1 MGIKFSNLA
10 TTTLAS
16 GITNSATTITVADG
30 SVFPALGSGD
40 FFFAS
45 IDTPPNAPEIVKV
58 TAISSNT
65 LTVVRGQDGTTATS
79 HNSSETIALRVVA
92 AALEDLRDNAGT
104 NVIAG
109 SNLSFSGDTLNL
121 DTNLTGL
128 GTISSGAITS
138 SGVVSAEDDIYLTD
152 AGTVRGKLLLNA
164 SDRDNVEL
172 RAESSGSTM
181 KFFTVGTQALLLD
194 ASQNATFAG
203 TISSGAITS
212 SGAVK
217 AYGNSDTVSAL
228 EIYSDSNHGM
238 RILHRGT
245 DGDFSFERR
254 VSGTNTEFLRIGRG
268 TGNATFA
275 GTISSGAITSS
286 GNLVLD
292 AVGHNYIEL
301 HSSTGNTRK
310 WRFYNGQS
318 WNADALLIYDQ
329 DADST
334 ALTIETGKLGINRG
348 AGSLSHTLDVGGN
361 VAITGTEIISSSRNF
376 TNIGTIS
383 SGAITATGDISANG
397 LEVGTVYGSDSQY
410 LGIKRAAASSN
421 DYILIQGSGSDV
433 GNTYLSAGSGKSVH
447 IRANANNVT
456 NQLIVSSSGTTIGG
470 NTVWHA
476 GNDGSGSGLDAD
488 LLDGSHKVDIQK
500 QLVNVQSVT
509 AADSCLPST
518 GYGFKHFLG
527 LGPSNNDGHI
537 LGMTWSGTTAYGAQ
551 IYVDTDPNNI
561 MAFRSRSSTGV
572 WTSWNT
578 VWHAG
583 NDGSGSGLDADTV
596 DGKHKDFLMHYKGIV
611 SGNWDTIFSQ
621 TAGHMGVYQVENI
634 SNTDSNYPSGAY
646 TYGGV
651 MSWQLANSTF
661 KLYAPHTGQLHY
673 QTGWNN
679 DEYSG
684 WRKIWDTGN
693 DGSGSGLDADLLDGQ
708 QGSYY
713 NQSQFTGSA
722 FISRNSS
729 NPIAIDSVT
738 TNMVG
743 YVNSSSAA
751 GYSDGAGFSAAYNSS
766 WVGQLFVDF
775 RTGKLSTRGKNSGT
789 WQAHRFMWDNLNDG
803 SGSGLDA
810 DLLEGYHASTTRN
823 AANTIPIRDGN
834 GYLQLGWINTTSGS
848 TSSSAIDRVYSS
860 YDGYIRYSS
869 ASNFLHRQGSTYFQA
884 NTWIQLTGVHG
895 LYAPTVNDAHFLP
908 NNQTSYGTWRSI
920 GSRGGYDGIM
930 FDGGGNVAIMY
941 DSSGNGGIY
950 RQASG
955 RWYTYHH
962 LGNNCLAIGDSTTS
976 SSYSAYVHGA
986 LYATGNITAYSDRRI
1001 KENII
1006 TLDSALDKVNAL
1018 RGVYYN
1024 KIDDPEKTKQIGFI
1038 AQEVNEVVPEL
1049 VTYAEDVDQ
1058 YGVNYGNA
1066 TALLVEAVKDLTQQ
1080 VKDLKAEIEEM
1091 KNA

>member
-488 LLDGSHKVDIQK
+488 LLDG
-500 QLVNVQSVT
+500 
-509 AADSCLPST
+509 
-518 GYGFKHFLG
+518 
-527 LGPSNNDGHI
+527 
-537 LGMTWSGTTAYGAQ
+537 
-551 IYVDTDPNNI
+551 
-561 MAFRSRSSTGV
+561 
-572 WTSWNT
+572 
-578 VWHAG
+578 
-583 NDGSGSGLDADTV
+583 
-596 DGKHKDFLMHYKGIV
+596 
-611 SGNWDTIFSQ
+611 
-621 TAGHMGVYQVENI
+621 
-634 SNTDSNYPSGAY
+634 
-646 TYGGV
+646 
-651 MSWQLANSTF
+651 
-661 KLYAPHTGQLHY
+661 
-673 QTGWNN
+673 
-679 DEYSG
+679 
-684 WRKIWDTGN
+684 
-693 DGSGSGLDADLLDGQ
+693 Q

>member
-1 MGIKFSNLA
+1 
-10 TTTLAS
+10 
-16 GITNSATTITVADG
+16 
-30 SVFPALGSGD
+30 
-40 FFFAS
+40 
-45 IDTPPNAPEIVKV
+45 
-58 TAISSNT
+58 
-65 LTVVRGQDGTTATS
+65 
-79 HNSSETIALRVVA
+79 
-92 AALEDLRDNAGT
+92 
-104 NVIAG
+104 
-109 SNLSFSGDTLNL
+109 LSFSGDTLNL

-172 RAESSGSTM
+172 RAESLGSTM
-181 KFFTVGTQALLLD
+181 KFFTGGTQALFLD

-245 DGDFSFERR
+245 DGAFSFERR

-348 AGSLSHTLDVGGN
+348 GGSLSHTLDVGGN

-488 LLDGSHKVDIQK
+488 
-500 QLVNVQSVT
+500 
-509 AADSCLPST
+509 
-518 GYGFKHFLG
+518 
-527 LGPSNNDGHI
+527 
-537 LGMTWSGTTAYGAQ
+537 
-551 IYVDTDPNNI
+551 
-561 MAFRSRSSTGV
+561 
-572 WTSWNT
+572 
-578 VWHAG
+578 
-583 NDGSGSGLDADTV
+583 TV

-693 DGSGSGLDADLLDGQ
+693 DGSGSGLDADLLDGSHKVDIQKQLVNVQSVTAADSCLPSTGYGFKHFLGLGPSNNDGHILGMTWAGTTAYGAQIYVDTDPNNIMAFRSRSSTGVWTSWNTVWHTGNDGSGSGLDADLLDGQ

-722 FISRNSS
+722 FISRNIS

-743 YVNSSSAA
+743 YVTGSSAA

-775 RTGKLSTRGKNSGT
+775 RTGKLSTRGKNNGT

-810 DLLEGYHASTTRN
+810 DLLDGQHGSYYMPASTT
-823 AANTIPIRDGN
+823 TIAQSHYVSGN
-834 GYLQLGWINTTSGS
+834 GFSTNGPDSVLEYAQWSSQTDTKFAPSGDWYNSIRMGHGDPYSYYSNTMAMKMTGSGSGTLYTQVISNNSAGGWNKYWHTNNDGSGSGLDADTVDGVQASSMVQLTGNPVITGQKYFQSNRNTTSNSPALQAYS
-848 TSSSAIDRVYSS
+848 TGGTGAIMSFHRSGVFAINMGLDSDNIFRI
-860 YDGYIRYSS
+860 GGWS
-869 ASNFLHRQGSTYFQA
+869 ASA
-884 NTWIQLTGVHG
+884 NRLTMDMSGN
-895 LYAPTVNDAHFLP
+895 LTMA
-908 NNQTSYGTWRSI
+908 
-920 GSRGGYDGIM
+920 
-930 FDGGGNVAIMY
+930 GNV
-941 DSSGNGGIY
+941 
-950 RQASG
+950 
-955 RWYTYHH
+955 
-962 LGNNCLAIGDSTTS
+962 
-976 SSYSAYVHGA
+976 
-986 LYATGNITAYSDRRI
+986 TAYSDIRL
-1001 KENII
+1001 KENIKVI
-1006 TLDSALDKVNAL
+1006 PDALSKVQQI
-1018 RGVYYN
+1018 RGVTFTRN
-1024 KIDDPEKTKQIGFI
+1024 DAEDLEKLHTGVI
-1038 AQEVNEVVPEL
+1038 AQEVETVLPEA
-1049 VTYAEDVDQ
+1049 VSEDNIGIKNVA
-1058 YGVNYGNA
+1058 YGNMIG
-1066 TALLVEAVKDLTQQ
+1066 LLIESIKE
-1080 VKDLKAEIEEM
+1080 LKAEVDDLKTQLEN
-1091 KNA
+1091 K